1 MPLILLWVG
10 LALLPGFIASGNGHS
25 FRGWLS
31 TRYLPTWCSGYR
43 QEVHTKTPLRLP
55 GKATR
60 WFITLI
66 IFMTCLL
73 FITSTP
79 GDMAGF

>member
-1 MPLILLWVG
+1 M
-10 LALLPGFIASGNGHS
+10 
-25 FRGWLS
+25 
-31 TRYLPTWCSGYR
+31 
-43 QEVHTKTPLRLP
+43 RLP
-55 GKATR
+55 GKATC

>member
-1 MPLILLWVG
+1 MPD
-10 LALLPGFIASGNGHS
+10 
-25 FRGWLS
+25 
-31 TRYLPTWCSGYR
+31 WCTGYR
-43 QEVHTKTPLRLP
+43 QGAHTKTPLRLP

-66 IFMTCLL
+66 IFMICLL
-73 FITSTP
+73 FTTFTP